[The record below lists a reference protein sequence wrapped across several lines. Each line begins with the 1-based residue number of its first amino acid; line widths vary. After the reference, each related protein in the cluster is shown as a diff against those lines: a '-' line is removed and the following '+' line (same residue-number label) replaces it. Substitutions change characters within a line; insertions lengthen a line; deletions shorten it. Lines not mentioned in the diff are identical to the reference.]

1 MAIDLTAADQE
12 LLDQY
17 VEVVLRRF
25 RDGEKDFEE
34 TRDELVD
41 TFVLIAGGDPNFRD
55 HLRASIDMEEH

>member
-41 TFVLIAGGDPNFRD
+41 TFVLIASGDPSFQG

>member
-41 TFVLIAGGDPNFRD
+41 TFVLIAGGDPNFQD

>member
-1 MAIDLTAADQE
+1 MAIDLTAAEQE

-17 VEVVLRRF
+17 VEVVLGRF

-41 TFVLIAGGDPNFRD
+41 TFVLIAGGDPDFHS